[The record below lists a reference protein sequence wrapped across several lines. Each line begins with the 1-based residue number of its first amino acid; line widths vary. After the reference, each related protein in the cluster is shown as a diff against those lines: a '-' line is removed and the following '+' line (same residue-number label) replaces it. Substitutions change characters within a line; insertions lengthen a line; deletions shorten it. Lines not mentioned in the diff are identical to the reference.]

1 MSKNFLGWDEDKLK
15 ELQAC
20 GKIRG
25 FKLMNKAE
33 EEPKKSKYGNQKTDI
48 NGKEFDSKKEAK
60 RYKELNLLLKAGKIA
75 FLARQV
81 EYELNVGGTHSLKY
95 VADFQYTDAETGK
108 VVVEDAKGM
117 KTREYKKKKRLMKKI
132 HGIEIKET

>member
-25 FKLMNKAE
+25 FKLMKKVE

-108 VVVEDAKGM
+108 VVVEDCKGFL
-117 KTREYKKKKRLMKKI
+117 TREYKKRKRLMKKI